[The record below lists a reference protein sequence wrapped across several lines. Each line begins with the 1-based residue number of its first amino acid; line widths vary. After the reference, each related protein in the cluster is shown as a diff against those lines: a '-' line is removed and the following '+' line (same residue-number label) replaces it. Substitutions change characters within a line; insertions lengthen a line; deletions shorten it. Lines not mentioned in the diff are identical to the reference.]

1 MAAAVAASRLLQC
14 CKPVSR
20 TAAAL
25 LPPFRAVGPWPGRGF
40 AALQCRPCRKSTLQA
55 LMKTFTLRSPAIGPT
70 PWGSTVTA
78 TIKDVAR
85 EAKVSVASVS
95 RALNGSG
102 GVTAATEQRIREVAT
117 RLRYVPHG
125 AARSLITRRTH
136 TIGALLPDLHGEF
149 FSELIRG
156 IDQEAHTRGLHL
168 LVSSVHDGVGD
179 AAAAL
184 RAMQGRV
191 DGIVILSSPRVDAD
205 FLKANLPE
213 GLPAVLLNS
222 AVKDTAQ
229 AVLNIDNF
237 AGTYAMVRHLVG
249 LGHARI
255 TFIAGP
261 KDNFD
266 AQQREAGFR
275 AAMAEL
281 RPGEPLR
288 IVAGDFTESSGYRA
302 GSRLL
307 AQKTCPQAV
316 FAANDMM
323 AVGCLQAFREAGLDV
338 PGDIALAGFDDIPI
352 ARYVTP
358 PLSTVRVRI
367 AELGKNAM
375 ELLADLMD
383 RPGASAA
390 SVHTL
395 GCDIVVRDSCGAH
408 RRGAATSTSKT
419 IHRASNR

>member
-1 MAAAVAASRLLQC
+1 M
-14 CKPVSR
+14 
-20 TAAAL
+20 
-25 LPPFRAVGPWPGRGF
+25 
-40 AALQCRPCRKSTLQA
+40 
-55 LMKTFTLRSPAIGPT
+55 
-70 PWGSTVTA
+70 

-95 RALNGSG
+95 RALNGAG
-102 GVTAATEQRIREVAT
+102 GVTTATEKRIREAAA

-156 IDQEAHTRGLHL
+156 IDQKARAHGLHL
-168 LVSSVHDGVGD
+168 LVSSAHDGVDD

-191 DGIVILSSPRVDAD
+191 DGILILSSRVDEA
-205 FLKANLPE
+205 FLKANLPQD
-213 GLPAVLLNS
+213 LPAVLLNS
-222 AVKDTAQ
+222 PLEDGTH

-237 AGTYAMVRHLVG
+237 AGTYAMVRHLLGVG
-249 LGHARI
+249 HERI
-255 TFIAGP
+255 AFVTGP

-266 AQQREAGFR
+266 AQQREQGFR
-275 AAMAEL
+275 AAMAEFM
-281 RPGEPLR
+281 PNASPR
-288 IVAGDFTESSGYRA
+288 IVAGDFTERSGLRA
-302 GSRLL
+302 GRELL
-307 AQKTCPQAV
+307 AAKSRPQAV

-352 ARYVTP
+352 ARYVAP

-367 AELGKNAM
+367 ADLGRNAM
-375 ELLADLMD
+375 ELLADLIE
-383 RPGASAA
+383 RPGPSAA

-408 RRGAATSTSKT
+408 LARNASGGNRRSSDP
-419 IHRASNR
+419 